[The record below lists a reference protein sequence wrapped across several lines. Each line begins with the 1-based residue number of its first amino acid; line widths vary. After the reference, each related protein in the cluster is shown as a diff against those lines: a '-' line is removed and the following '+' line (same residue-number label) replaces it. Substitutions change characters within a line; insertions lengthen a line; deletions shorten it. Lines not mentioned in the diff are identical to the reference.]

1 MNVSIKNNSDINDL
15 ARWIDDHLEMELSV
29 DIVAKKAGYSKWY
42 LQRLYK
48 YVIGIP
54 LGRYIRDSRL
64 TNAAEELRST
74 TESVTTI
81 AFKYQF
87 DSQQTFTRAFTR
99 RFGISPVAYRKL
111 AKEEVR
117 WNG

>member
-99 RFGISPVAYRKL
+99 RFGIS
-111 AKEEVR
+111 
-117 WNG
+117 